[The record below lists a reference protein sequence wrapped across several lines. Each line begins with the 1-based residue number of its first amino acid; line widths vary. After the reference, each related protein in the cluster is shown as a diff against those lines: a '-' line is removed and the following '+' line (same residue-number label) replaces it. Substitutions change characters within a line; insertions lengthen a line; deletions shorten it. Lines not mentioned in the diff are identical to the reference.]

1 MKVTGPGGPTPPTA
15 AEGVEE
21 VPKGESVQATVEAQ
35 TDPVAQ
41 LARQIEAGGGQR
53 RRGGGVGGE
62 DRGGGGPAREGVGAA
77 NGEGEGGAGRRGPPE
92 STRAE
97 LRAAL
102 DALAEEDPY
111 VAELLAQMG

>member
-41 LARQIEAGGGQR
+41 LARQIEAGAVTPRQAVGQLIEMAMAEP
-53 RRGGGVGGE
+53 GV
-62 DRGGGGPAREGVGAA
+62 
-77 NGEGEGGAGRRGPPE
+77 AGLPE